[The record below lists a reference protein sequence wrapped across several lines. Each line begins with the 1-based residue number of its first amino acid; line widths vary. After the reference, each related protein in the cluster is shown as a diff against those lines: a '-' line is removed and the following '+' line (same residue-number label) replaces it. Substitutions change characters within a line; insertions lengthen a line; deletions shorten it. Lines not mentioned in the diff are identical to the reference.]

1 MNKLLNRIFG
11 FKEPVDQK
19 FYFIVGLT
27 LMIGKY
33 LVDMFIIYLVAGIF
47 WTPIDYLIPLLE
59 IRVDKIAEFPLW
71 FYFTFILWTLPFIWI
86 GVSMTYRRAIDA
98 GKTPWYVLGFFVPVL
113 NYLVMLLLCFLPSK
127 PTQTENADQRITTS
141 GDRFKNALVGV
152 IASIIAGIAVILI
165 TVFVFDS
172 YGLTVFVLVPF
183 LLGLIATYLF
193 NVNETR
199 SLKESNWVAFIAL
212 GILSGSV
219 ILFSL
224 EGLICVAM
232 ALPLAIPI
240 VFLGAILGRKIATNR
255 GSYLQGG
262 LPVLI
267 LLPAFLA
274 FDSISPKSSTF
285 SVTTSVEISANINTV
300 WNNVIEFDEIEQDP
314 EWFFKLGIAYPIRAT
329 IEGQGV
335 GAIRYCEFSTGPF
348 VEPITVW
355 SEPDHLAFDVIE
367 QPASLQELSFYD
379 NVNAPHIHDFFRST
393 NGEFRLTSVDDNNT
407 LLEGTTW
414 YKMEI
419 YPHFYWRP
427 ISEWLVHKIHKRVLK
442 QIAVQSENERHNI
455 YMASN
460 VKWQ

>member
-1 MNKLLNRIFG
+1 MNKFLNQIFG
-11 FKEPVDQK
+11 FQEPVNQK
-19 FYFIVGLT
+19 FYFTVGLS

-33 LVDMFIIYLVAGIF
+33 LVDMLVIYIVAGIF

-59 IRVDKIAEFPLW
+59 VRADKIAAFPLW

-86 GVSMTYRRAIDA
+86 GVSMTYRRAVDA
-98 GKTPWYVLGFFVPVL
+98 GKSPWYVLGFFVPVL
-113 NYLVMLLLCFLPSK
+113 NYLVMLWLCILPST
-127 PTQTENADQRITTS
+127 PTKTDSIGQKLTLS
-141 GDRFKNALVGV
+141 GDRFKHALLGV
-152 IASIIAGIAVILI
+152 ISSIIIGIAIILI
-165 TVFVFDS
+165 SVFVFNS

-193 NVNETR
+193 NLGQVR

-232 ALPLAIPI
+232 AFPLAVPI

-255 GSYLQGG
+255 SSYLQGG
-262 LPVLI
+262 LPLLI

-274 FDSISPKSSTF
+274 FDSFSPKSSTF
-285 SVTTSVEISANINTV
+285 SVTTSVEISADINDV
-300 WNNVIEFDEIEQDP
+300 WNNVIEFKEIEHDP

-329 IEGQGV
+329 IDGHGV

-355 SEPDHLAFDVIE
+355 NKPVHLGFDVIE
-367 QPASLQELSFYD
+367 QPASLQELSFYE
-379 NVNAPHIHDFFRST
+379 NVNAPHINDFFSST
-393 NGEFRLTSVDDNNT
+393 KGEFRLTSISENEI

-414 YKMEI
+414 YTLEI
-419 YPHFYWRP
+419 FPHFYWRP
-427 ISEWLVHKIHKRVLK
+427 ISEWLVGKIHERVLK
-442 QIAVQSENERHNI
+442 QIAVQSENPRHNN
-455 YMASN
+455 AFRADG
-460 VKWQ
+460 

>member
-1 MNKLLNRIFG
+1 MNKLLNQIFG
-11 FKEPVDQK
+11 FQEPVDQK
-19 FYFIVGLT
+19 FYFTVGLS
-27 LMIGKY
+27 LMLGKY
-33 LVDMFIIYLVAGIF
+33 LVDMFVIYMVAGIF

-59 IRVDKIAEFPLW
+59 VRADKISEFPLW
-71 FYFTFILWTLPFIWI
+71 FYFTFIIWTLPFIWV

-98 GKTPWYVLGFFVPVL
+98 GKSPWYVLGFFLPVL
-113 NYLVMLLLCFLPSK
+113 NYLVMLWLCIQPSK
-127 PTQTENADQRITTS
+127 PIQTGKTDQKNTS
-141 GDRFKNALVGV
+141 SEDRFKHALIGV

-165 TVFVFDS
+165 AVFIFDS
-172 YGLTVFVLVPF
+172 YGLSVFVLVPF
-183 LLGLIATYLF
+183 LIGLIATYLF
-193 NVNETR
+193 NAKGIR

-240 VFLGAILGRKIATNR
+240 VFLGAVLGRKIATNR
-255 GSYLQGG
+255 VSYLQGG
-262 LPVLI
+262 LPILI
-267 LLPAFLA
+267 LFPAFLA
-274 FDSISPKSSTF
+274 FDSISPQSSTF
-285 SVTTSVEISANINTV
+285 SVTTSVEISADINKV
-300 WNNVIEFDEIEQDP
+300 WDNVIEFNEIEQDP
-314 EWFFKLGIAYPIRAT
+314 EWFFKLGIAYPVRAT

-355 SEPDHLAFDVIE
+355 NEPVHLAFDVIE

-393 NGEFRLTSVDDNNT
+393 NGEFRLTSVDNNKT

-427 ISEWLVHKIHKRVLK
+427 ISEWLVGKIHERVLK
-442 QIAVQSENERHNI
+442 QIAFQSENPWHNN
-455 YMASN
+455 AN
-460 VKWQ
+460 

>member
-11 FKEPVDQK
+11 FQEPVDQK
-19 FYFIVGLT
+19 FYFTVGLS
-27 LMIGKY
+27 LMFGKY
-33 LVDMFIIYLVAGIF
+33 LVDMFVIYLVAGIF

-59 IRVDKIAEFPLW
+59 VRADKIAEFPLW
-71 FYFTFILWTLPFIWI
+71 FYFTFIIWTLPFIWV

-98 GKTPWYVLGFFVPVL
+98 GKSPWYVLGFFLPVL
-113 NYLVMLLLCFLPSK
+113 NYLVMVWLCILPSK
-127 PTQTENADQRITTS
+127 PIQTEKTDQKNTS
-141 GDRFKNALVGV
+141 SDDRFKHALIGV

-165 TVFVFDS
+165 AVFIFDS
-172 YGLTVFVLVPF
+172 YGLSVFVLVPF

-193 NVNETR
+193 NAKGIR

-240 VFLGAILGRKIATNR
+240 VFLGAVLGRKIATNR
-255 GSYLQGG
+255 VSYLQGG
-262 LPVLI
+262 LPILI
-267 LLPAFLA
+267 LFPAFLA
-274 FDSISPKSSTF
+274 FDSISPQSSTF

-314 EWFFKLGIAYPIRAT
+314 DWFFKMGIAYPIRAT

-355 SEPDHLAFDVIE
+355 NEPVHLAFDVVD
-367 QPASLQELSFYD
+367 QPASLQELSIYE
-379 NVNAPHIHDFFRST
+379 NVNAPHVHDFFNST
-393 NGEFRLTSVDDNNT
+393 NGEFRLTFISENET

-414 YKMEI
+414 YTLEI

-427 ISEWLVHKIHKRVLK
+427 ISEWLVEKIH
-442 QIAVQSENERHNI
+442 E
-455 YMASN
+455 
-460 VKWQ
+460 